1 MARCARCANWSSA
14 ARFVARRKSFFRSF
28 AMSLIQTP
36 VSYGE
41 LIDKI
46 TILEI
51 KSRRITDDAKLANVR
66 NELDMLNA
74 TWANDSASQID
85 IADEREKLHAVNET
99 LWDIEDAIRMKERA
113 QAFDQEFIEL
123 ARAVYFRNDER
134 AAFKRQINLKL
145 GSELV
150 EEKSY
155 QDYRAV

>member
-1 MARCARCANWSSA
+1 
-14 ARFVARRKSFFRSF
+14 
-28 AMSLIQTP
+28 MSLIETP

-51 KSRRITDDAKLANVR
+51 KSRRIRDDAKLANVR
-66 NELDMLNA
+66 NELDLLNA
-74 TWANDSASQID
+74 VWGNSDAAQTDVTQ
-85 IADEREKLHAVNET
+85 ERARLLAVNEA
-99 LWDIEDAIRMKERA
+99 LWDIEDTIRLKERA
-113 QAFDQEFIEL
+113 QAFDDEFIEL

-134 AAFKRQINLKL
+134 ASFKRDINLRL

-155 QDYRAV
+155 QDYRQP

>member
-1 MARCARCANWSSA
+1 
-14 ARFVARRKSFFRSF
+14 
-28 AMSLIQTP
+28 MSLIQTP

-74 TWANDSASQID
+74 TWANDAASQTD
-85 IADEREKLHAVNET
+85 IADERERLHAVNET
-99 LWDIEDAIRMKERA
+99 LWNIEDAIRVKERA

-134 AAFKRQINLKL
+134 AAFKREINLKL